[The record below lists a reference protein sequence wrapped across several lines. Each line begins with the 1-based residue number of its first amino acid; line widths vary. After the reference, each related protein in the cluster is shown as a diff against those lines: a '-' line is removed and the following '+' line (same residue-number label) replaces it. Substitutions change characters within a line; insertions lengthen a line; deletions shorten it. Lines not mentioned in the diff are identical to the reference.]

1 VAIRHRPRSA
11 RLLVVLLVSAS
22 LAVITLDYRQGEAGP
37 LAGLGRAAQAA
48 MAPLQR
54 AATAVIRPVEDFF
67 SALAHLPTLEAQ
79 NRALRDRI
87 AILETQIAS
96 NEEYRLLYEQALG
109 VAGLQQLNPGSVS
122 APVIANG
129 VSNSSWTVQI
139 GKGAS
144 SGIRLDQP
152 VVAGTAD
159 AQRLVGRVVRVTAS
173 SADVELIIDPD
184 HAAAA
189 ILAVSRETGLI
200 EGQGDQDLRMTLINP
215 TTRIEG
221 GESVFTE
228 SYEVSGQQGR
238 YPPGILIGTVSR
250 LVPGDNDLE
259 AYVTVQPAVDF
270 SDLRLVLVLRTPT
283 EGTA

>member
-1 VAIRHRPRSA
+1 
-11 RLLVVLLVSAS
+11 LLVVLLVSAS
-22 LAVITLDYRQGEAGP
+22 LAVITLDYRQGEEGP

-79 NRALRDRI
+79 NRALKDRI
-87 AILETQIAS
+87 EVLETQIAS

-259 AYVTVQPAVDF
+259 AYVTVRPAVDF
-270 SDLRLVLVLRTPT
+270 SDLRLVLVLRTLP
-283 EGTA
+283 EGST